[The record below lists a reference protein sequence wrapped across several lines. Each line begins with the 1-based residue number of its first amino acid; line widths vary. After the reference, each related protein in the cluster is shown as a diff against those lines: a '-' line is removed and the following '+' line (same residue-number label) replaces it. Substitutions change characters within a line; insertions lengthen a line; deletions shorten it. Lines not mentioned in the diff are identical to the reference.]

1 MNWDEFDQILLQMT
15 MLAMHDGTQLADIE
29 GSEQV
34 KAQFLRRAERK
45 EFPTSKYIVYL
56 NATVVL
62 G

>member
-1 MNWDEFDQILLQMT
+1 
-15 MLAMHDGTQLADIE
+15 MLAMHEGTQLASIE
-29 GSEQV
+29 GYDKV

-45 EFPTSKYIVYL
+45 EFPTVKFIVYL